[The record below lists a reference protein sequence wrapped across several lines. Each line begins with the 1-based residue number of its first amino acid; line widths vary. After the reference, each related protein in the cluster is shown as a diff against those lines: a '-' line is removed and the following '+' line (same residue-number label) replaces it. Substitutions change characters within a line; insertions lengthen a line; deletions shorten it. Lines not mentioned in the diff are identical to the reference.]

1 MMKKRISLLI
11 STCLGV
17 GYFPKM
23 PGTAGSALAVV
34 VYLLLFPAVIFATIT
49 SNLLFL
55 LVLLILFAALVP
67 FVNESEKH
75 LGHDD
80 GKIVIDEFLGY
91 MIATLFLPYGYVT
104 AITAF
109 VFFRIFDIFKPE
121 PVNVLQK
128 LPGGFG
134 VMADDL
140 MAGIY
145 ANICGQIVIRLIFK
159 S

>member
-23 PGTAGSALAVV
+23 PGTAGSALAAI
-34 VYLLLFPAVIFATIT
+34 VYLFLPAAIFATIF

-55 LVLLILFAALVP
+55 LVLLILFVALVP

-91 MIATLFLPYGYVT
+91 MIATLFLPYGFVT

-121 PVNVLQK
+121 PVDVLQK
-128 LPGGFG
+128 LPDGFG

>member
-1 MMKKRISLLI
+1 MINKRISLLI

-23 PGTAGSALAVV
+23 PGTAGSALAAL
-34 VYLLLFPAVIFATIT
+34 VYLILPAAIFASVS

-55 LVLLILFAALVP
+55 LLLLILFLALVP
-67 FVNESEKH
+67 FVNESEKY

-91 MIATLFLPYGYVT
+91 MIATLFLPYGIIT
-104 AITAF
+104 AVTAF

-145 ANICGQIVIRLIFK
+145 ANICGQIVIRLILK